1 MLTYFCRTDSC
12 IVAMENIGFT
22 FSYSTIKMLYW
33 MCKEAD
39 LKLTWH
45 QIEHAVRRNFGGL
58 EQFDP
63 LRVFRNKVI
72 MPPVTDL
79 SHFPQQVCMDGRLL

>member
-1 MLTYFCRTDSC
+1 MA
-12 IVAMENIGFT
+12 VENIHST

-33 MCKEAD
+33 MCKEAE
-39 LKLTWH
+39 LKLSWH

-63 LRVFRNKVI
+63 LKVFRNKVI
-72 MPPVTDL
+72 MPHVTDL
-79 SHFPQQVCMDGRLL
+79 SHFPQQVYMDSSLQ

>member
-1 MLTYFCRTDSC
+1 
-12 IVAMENIGFT
+12 
-22 FSYSTIKMLYW
+22 

-63 LRVFRNKVI
+63 LIVFRNKVI
-72 MPPVTDL
+72 MPRETDL
-79 SHFPQQVCMDGRLL
+79 SHFPQQVYMDSSLQ